1 MRVDLNSIPNGACE
15 TGMQRRTLR
24 PMVLPRT
31 TSPMKY
37 SPLPLML
44 LVLVLHKAIHNRFS
58 KILIRWLAG
67 VYVLLLRWKEQ
78 SHIAAISA
86 LETKR
91 IEAMEK
97 SGHAAR
103 SIEEIAGSFSE
114 YSILIPFQKQ
124 LIDIIQ
130 DIKYANDLNNQ
141 LLTQSLQ
148 LIHTELDLLVP
159 SKREDSFNYTKT
171 NNRSFQSNSIFNSKA

>member
-1 MRVDLNSIPNGACE
+1 MNVQEIQTILE
-15 TGMQRRTLR
+15 KQVT
-24 PMVLPRT
+24 
-31 TSPMKY
+31 
-37 SPLPLML
+37 
-44 LVLVLHKAIHNRFS
+44 LHKSLSVIVEEKTNFIIKQDVKALTAS
-58 KILIRWLAG
+58 LQ
-67 VYVLLLRWKEQ
+67 KEQ
-78 SHIAAISA
+78 SHIAAITA

>member
-1 MRVDLNSIPNGACE
+1 MNVREIQTILEKQV
-15 TGMQRRTLR
+15 M
-24 PMVLPRT
+24 
-31 TSPMKY
+31 
-37 SPLPLML
+37 
-44 LVLVLHKAIHNRFS
+44 LHKRLSVIVKEKTNFIIKQDVKALTAS
-58 KILIRWLAG
+58 LQ
-67 VYVLLLRWKEQ
+67 KEQ

-91 IEAMEK
+91 IESMEK
-97 SGHAAR
+97 SGNAAR

-148 LIHTELDLLVP
+148 LIHTELDLFVP
-159 SKREDSFNYTKT
+159 SRREDSFNYTKS
-171 NNRSFQSNSIFNSKA
+171 NHLPLQSNSIFNSKA

>member
-1 MRVDLNSIPNGACE
+1 MNVQEIQTILE
-15 TGMQRRTLR
+15 KQVT
-24 PMVLPRT
+24 
-31 TSPMKY
+31 
-37 SPLPLML
+37 
-44 LVLVLHKAIHNRFS
+44 LHKSLSVIVKEKTNFIIKQDVKALTAS
-58 KILIRWLAG
+58 LQ
-67 VYVLLLRWKEQ
+67 KEQ

-103 SIEEIAGSFSE
+103 SIEEVAGSFAE

-130 DIKYANDLNNQ
+130 DVKYINDLNNQ

-159 SKREDSFNYTKT
+159 SRREDSFNYTKS
-171 NNRSFQSNSIFNSKA
+171 NHLPLQSNSIFNSKV

>member
-1 MRVDLNSIPNGACE
+1 MREIQ
-15 TGMQRRTLR
+15 T
-24 PMVLPRT
+24 VLEKQVT
-31 TSPMKY
+31 
-37 SPLPLML
+37 
-44 LVLVLHKAIHNRFS
+44 LHKSLSVIVKEKTNFIIKQDVKALTAS
-58 KILIRWLAG
+58 LQ
-67 VYVLLLRWKEQ
+67 KEQ

-148 LIHTELDLLVP
+148 LIHTELDLLIP
-159 SKREDSFNYTKT
+159 SKREDSFNYTKI

>member
-1 MRVDLNSIPNGACE
+1 
-15 TGMQRRTLR
+15 MQEIQTILEKQ
-24 PMVLPRT
+24 VT
-31 TSPMKY
+31 
-37 SPLPLML
+37 
-44 LVLVLHKAIHNRFS
+44 LHKSLSVIVEEKTNFIIKQDVKALTAS
-58 KILIRWLAG
+58 LQ
-67 VYVLLLRWKEQ
+67 KEQ

-91 IEAMEK
+91 IETMEK

-103 SIEEIAGSFSE
+103 SIEEIAGLFSE

-124 LIDIIQ
+124 LVDIIQ
-130 DIKYANDLNNQ
+130 GIKYANDLNNQ

-171 NNRSFQSNSIFNSKA
+171 NNKSFRSNSIFNSKA

>member
-1 MRVDLNSIPNGACE
+1 
-15 TGMQRRTLR
+15 MQEIQTILEKQ
-24 PMVLPRT
+24 VT
-31 TSPMKY
+31 
-37 SPLPLML
+37 
-44 LVLVLHKAIHNRFS
+44 LHKSLSVIVEEKTNFIIKQDVKALTAS
-58 KILIRWLAG
+58 LQ
-67 VYVLLLRWKEQ
+67 KEQ
-78 SHIAAISA
+78 SHIAAITA

-97 SGHAAR
+97 SGRAAR
-103 SIEEIAGSFSE
+103 SIEEIAGSFSG

-130 DIKYANDLNNQ
+130 NIKYANDLNNQ

-171 NNRSFQSNSIFNSKA
+171 NNRSLQFNSIFNSKA

>member
-1 MRVDLNSIPNGACE
+1 MNVQEIQTILE
-15 TGMQRRTLR
+15 KQVT
-24 PMVLPRT
+24 
-31 TSPMKY
+31 
-37 SPLPLML
+37 
-44 LVLVLHKAIHNRFS
+44 LHKSLSVIVKEKTNFIIKQDVKALTAS
-58 KILIRWLAG
+58 LQ
-67 VYVLLLRWKEQ
+67 KEQ

-159 SKREDSFNYTKT
+159 SKREDAFNYTKT